1 MASSSPLRFAFH
13 FISTVDLLKK
23 IYVRVVFSS
32 HGELLFFEKGFP
44 PVHIAL
50 EREMLHLSLS
60 KFVF

>member
-1 MASSSPLRFAFH
+1 VKGVWYE
-13 FISTVDLLKK
+13 I
-23 IYVRVVFSS
+23 I
-32 HGELLFFEKGFP
+32 EEKGFP